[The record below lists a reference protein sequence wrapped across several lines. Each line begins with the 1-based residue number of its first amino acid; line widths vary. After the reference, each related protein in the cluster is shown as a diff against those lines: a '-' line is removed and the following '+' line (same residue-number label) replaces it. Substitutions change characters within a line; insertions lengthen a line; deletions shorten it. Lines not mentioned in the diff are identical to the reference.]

1 MWRNTP
7 SEAIQS
13 LLEVMMALKQKSLL
27 SAAGLAKGFIV
38 RANRDPFTDSTCFL
52 GTDHGSGTGVDHV
65 LGIDFEQN
73 ARNC

>member
-1 MWRNTP
+1 
-7 SEAIQS
+7 
-13 LLEVMMALKQKSLL
+13 MALKQKSLL
-27 SAAGLAKGFIV
+27 SAAGLAKGFIVRFIV